1 MRKTFSGLLLA
12 LVAAAPLFGLATPTA
27 KAASLNTAIRGQ
39 SALTVYWYA
48 TDGKRYT
55 FPTANTY
62 FTWFP
67 SFDTVVNIT
76 DAELAAIPLG
86 NQNVTYRPG
95 AKLVKIVSDPKV
107 YAVSRGGILR
117 HVTSESLAAQLYG
130 SDWNLKVHDIPVEFF
145 TNYTVGASIYSASD
159 YNVSNEYNGVSI
171 PSDSFRGATSG
182 SQTGMLRLIA
192 TSETTIAS
200 GQVVHLVATNVRH
213 NSRLQ
218 IIDTRNNTVV
228 QDTETRQNSFISVTL
243 YPQRINPNDS
253 QVQYEARLLDISG
266 HLLESALGP
275 IIYFSGSQ
283 TGSLVLN
290 ADRTSI
296 ASGQA
301 VNLTANYTGTLS
313 GTRIEITEVRTGS
326 LVRTCYE
333 MSSCSVTVYPVMQT
347 GYNSVQYLAT
357 VKNSTGSIITT
368 QYSPVIY
375 FDGSTTGGQNGTYQH
390 DGVNYINGLTL
401 QVSDTSIQSGEMLK
415 LTANAFNAGNWSYV
429 GNRIEIRDL
438 RNGAIVKTCND
449 QSWCV
454 ADLTVYRLN
463 SESTVQYEARIYDR
477 NGRFVMSQM
486 SPVVYFEAG
495 GTNNPGT
502 GGNTSGTFSANVATE
517 INPNQ
522 SLRTNQTVYVTANV
536 TNANVAN
543 ANLIVRVYDERSSTP
558 IATCNGTTS
567 CVAAVWTGSSPIST
581 RVYAVA
587 TSNTLSGSV
596 ESNRVQLTTTN

>member
-182 SQTGMLRLIA
+182 
-192 TSETTIAS
+192 
-200 GQVVHLVATNVRH
+200 
-213 NSRLQ
+213 
-218 IIDTRNNTVV
+218 
-228 QDTETRQNSFISVTL
+228 
-243 YPQRINPNDS
+243 
-253 QVQYEARLLDISG
+253 
-266 HLLESALGP
+266 
-275 IIYFSGSQ
+275 GSQ

-301 VNLTANYTGTLS
+301 LNLTANYTGTLS

-333 MSSCSVTVYPVMQT
+333 MGSCSVTVYPVMQT

-357 VKNSTGSIITT
+357 VKNSSGSVITT

-567 CVAAVWTGSSPIST
+567 CVAAVWTGSLPIST